1 MKKLFLL
8 ATALSLTSC
17 ASVQFYNDAGLT
29 QKSGLKIYP
38 PKPYLLVER
47 SPGTDVNIKTTIVY
61 LPDTQNPT
69 YVKVVPGLGSSDLQL
84 ELENG
89 ILKSY
94 GLTTDSKIP
103 ETISAVTELITAA
116 EGFGKKLDKTGT
128 SASTFE
134 LYEIKTGADGKPE
147 LAKAKVTE

>member
-47 SPGTDVNIKTTIVY
+47 SPGTDVNIKTSIVY

-89 ILKSY
+89 MLKSY

-103 ETISAVTELITAA
+103 ETISAVTELLTAA
-116 EGFGKKLDKTGT
+116 GVAKNVGA
-128 SASTFE
+128 SAAPASVSSFD
-134 LYEIKTGADGKPE
+134 LYEIIAEKGA
-147 LAKAKVTE
+147 VTKLVKITQ